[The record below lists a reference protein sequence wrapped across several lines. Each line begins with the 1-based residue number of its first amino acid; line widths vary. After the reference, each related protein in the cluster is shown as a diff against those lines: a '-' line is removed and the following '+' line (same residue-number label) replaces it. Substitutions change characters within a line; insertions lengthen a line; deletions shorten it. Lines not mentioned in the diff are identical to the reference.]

1 MPDNNNDL
9 NFERVKIG
17 DQLGPHEFHLSK
29 DQVRAYAKTTGMW
42 VPRFTD
48 DEAAR
53 KEGLPGMIT
62 PGNMSLAILS
72 KLVTDWI
79 GGSGGRLVRMG
90 TTYRQPV
97 LPDHTI
103 TLDGFV
109 TEKNESDHN
118 AEMDI
123 WMENEDGERLVIGT
137 ATVHFPR

>member
-1 MPDNNNDL
+1 MAMPQPQRNYDDI
-9 NFERVKIG
+9 KIG
-17 DQLGPHEFHLSK
+17 DALGPEEMLLSK

-48 DEAAR
+48 DDGAR

-62 PGNMSLAILS
+62 PGNMSLALLS

-79 GGSGGRLVRMG
+79 GSSSAKLIRVG

-103 TLDGFV
+103 VLQGFITHTNDQERTV
-109 TEKNESDHN
+109 
-118 AEMDI
+118 EMDI
-123 WMENEDGERLVIGT
+123 WIENEDAERLVIGT
-137 ATVHFPR
+137 ATVQFAR

>member
-1 MPDNNNDL
+1 MPMPQRQRNYDDI
-9 NFERVKIG
+9 KIG
-17 DQLGPHEFHLSK
+17 DALGPEEMLLSK

-48 DEAAR
+48 DDGAR

-62 PGNMSLAILS
+62 PGNMSLALLS

-79 GGSGGRLVRMG
+79 GSSSAKLIRVG

-103 TLDGFV
+103 VLQGFITHTNDQERTV
-109 TEKNESDHN
+109 
-118 AEMDI
+118 EMDI
-123 WMENEDGERLVIGT
+123 WIENEDAERLVIGT
-137 ATVHFPR
+137 ATVQFAS